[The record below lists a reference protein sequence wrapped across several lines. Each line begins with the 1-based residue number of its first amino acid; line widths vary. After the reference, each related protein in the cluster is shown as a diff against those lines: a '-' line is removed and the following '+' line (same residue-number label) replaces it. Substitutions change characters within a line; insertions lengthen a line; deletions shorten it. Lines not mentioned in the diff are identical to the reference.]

1 MPASLRNTQKIRYIL
16 RVWAVHIT
24 LNQAQATS
32 QHGGGVPQIQVMLF
46 LQFRGEREYCFQNEN
61 TEEASEQQN

>member
-1 MPASLRNTQKIRYIL
+1 MG
-16 RVWAVHIT
+16 VHIT
-24 LNQAQATS
+24 QATS

-46 LQFRGEREYCFQNEN
+46 SQFRGDREYCVQNEN